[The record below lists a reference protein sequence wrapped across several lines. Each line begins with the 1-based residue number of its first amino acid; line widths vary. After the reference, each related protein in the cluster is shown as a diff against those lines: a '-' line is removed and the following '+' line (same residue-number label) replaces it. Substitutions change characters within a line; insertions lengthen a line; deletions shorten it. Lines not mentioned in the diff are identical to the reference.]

1 MKSMTSL
8 MSAVLRRRFIVGLW
22 KRVSSG
28 AAEDEEVKEEDV
40 AVLLVAVVVNWERER
55 RWMR

>member
-1 MKSMTSL
+1 MTSL